1 MILYSNVIVVF
12 LQIVEQLDSDS
23 NDDDD
28 EGVVHRRSNGKVAT
42 PKMLYI
48 VDDWIAF
55 KVPMEVAVVVHQLR
69 QKLNAILL
77 KIVHDPVKYYS
88 KTDSLCVD
96 LVAQMLLADDTA
108 YLMAQPK
115 DVGRRP
121 ISVKLNLG
129 AHVNF
134 GIPDQSFGHRMQQH
148 RLKGN
153 AAGAAVHQQQQFQP
167 HSHQPAAN
175 PAANHAHQRQGGAQ
189 QQQQNRAQ
197 RKYGS
202 VDGTHTIARGGG
214 GNHERQ
220 SSEMIGKMSRY
231 FIVKCGSEE
240 QVRRLLSGGKW
251 EFHMK
256 LLNDL
261 KQIKYVGFDFLLF
274 YLNLN

>member
-1 MILYSNVIVVF
+1 MLLLF

-28 EGVVHRRSNGKVAT
+28 DDDDEGVVHRHSNGKLAT

-108 YLMAQPK
+108 NLMAQPK

-153 AAGAAVHQQQQFQP
+153 AAGAAVHQQQQQQFRP
-167 HSHQPAAN
+167 HSHQPAN

-189 QQQQNRAQ
+189 QQLNRSQ

-214 GNHERQ
+214 GNQERQ
-220 SSEMIGKMSRY
+220 SIEMIGKMSRY

-240 QVRRLLSGGKW
+240 QVRRLFSGGKW
-251 EFHMK
+251 EFNMK
-256 LLNDL
+256 LLNEL
-261 KQIKYVGFDFLLF
+261 KQIKYVGFNFLLF
-274 YLNLN
+274 FLNP